1 MKKKFDNAGVA
12 QVQAR
17 ILSLPAAARS
27 EETNYLRNNFAQ
39 WMAETFSLSAHQQEQ
54 LLELNSD
61 FLNDLAQAVADS
73 WADGEL
79 ILFSKSEP
87 DDGKDP
93 SPKDILL
100 GNNALQTY
108 RVDEA
113 SQQHN
118 KQVSIQ
124 IRYRS

>member
-17 ILSLPAAARS
+17 ILSLSPAARS

-54 LLELNSD
+54 LQAID
-61 FLNDLAQAVADS
+61 AYFLNELAGSIADT

-79 ILFSKSEP
+79 ILFSKDEP
-87 DDGKDP
+87 DNGKDP

-108 RVDEA
+108 QLDEA
-113 SQQHN
+113 SQQQSR
-118 KQVSIQ
+118 QVSIQ